1 MPSLSARIER
11 LFASAQQ
18 DLRAGQPERAAK
30 ALLKVAALPG
40 IEHDEPLALESAHA
54 GLADIYLKLRRIELA
69 EYHLGRALAVS
80 PQEADLHHRLGELR
94 SYKGEFAGAAAAFL
108 RASEL
113 EPSHPGHLHR
123 LGWATFMAGE
133 QQQGRQIMVEAL
145 TLDEANTALLG
156 DLAVACSELGDH
168 RAALKYLD
176 QAIVLDPHNE
186 LLVSQRERL
195 REKAEGKKRK
205 KASV

>member
-1 MPSLSARIER
+1 M
-11 LFASAQQ
+11 FAAAQRQ
-18 DLRAGQPERAAK
+18 LRAGKTDEAAQ
-30 ALLKVAALPG
+30 ALLEVAALPG

-69 EYHLGRALAVS
+69 EYHLGKALAVS

-94 SYKGEFAGAAAAFL
+94 SYKGEFAAAAEAFL

-123 LGWATFMAGE
+123 LGWSTFMAGE
-133 QQQGRQIMVEAL
+133 QKKGRAIMAEAL
-145 TLDEANTALLG
+145 TLDEANTALLA

-176 QAIVLDPHNE
+176 QAVDLDPGNE
-186 LLVSQRERL
+186 LLRSQRERM
-195 REKAEGKKRK
+195 REKTERTKRDR
-205 KASV
+205 